1 MQKDYGVFVK
11 SDSYS
16 IVVGGKA
23 GEGVK
28 KAAQVIA
35 AILCAQ
41 GRNVVQYDDYQSL
54 IRGGHNFSVVS
65 SSSEQVF
72 ATYESFDLIIC
83 FDQASVDEH
92 RAQLKEGGLLF
103 FNSDSSLSETGTPL
117 PMDTLLKRHYSV
129 STNVSL
135 AATAVFCAVMR
146 LPIEFMDSIIS
157 AQYKQNALE
166 NIAYSHA
173 IYDLVDKH
181 NDLLKLAR
189 SNEKYRYLSGNQV
202 IGLGAWAAGLD
213 FYFSYPMTPASSL
226 LHYLATKQDSHKIYA
241 VHAESELAAINMAI
255 GAAVAGCRSAVG
267 SSGGGFALMQE
278 AFSLAGMV
286 EAPLLCVLSSRPGPS
301 TGVSTYTAQEDLW
314 FALHQG
320 HGEFPRVVASPD
332 CYERAFSLA
341 AELLSLAWQA
351 QTPVI
356 LLTEKQLSE
365 GMMKVDLDYQNLAD
379 AELPEAIA
387 TEDYQRYA
395 LTESGVSPLAFPG
408 DQPGAVCKWN
418 SNEHQAFGLRTDK
431 AAEIVAMKDKRQR
444 KGQFLSQATQAYQR
458 VAEYGEG
465 ENLVFAYGSTVLELR
480 EALKHCSVPC
490 KIIAPIYLEP
500 FPIQELL
507 PYRAK
512 QAIVVEHSAGG
523 MFADFLRQKLALDV
537 VQTILKYD
545 GRPWDPI
552 ALAKLLEE
560 AFHA

>member
-1 MQKDYGVFVK
+1 MK
-11 SDSYS
+11 SETYS
-16 IVVGGKA
+16 ILVGGKA

-28 KAAQVIA
+28 KAAQVIG

-41 GRNVVQYDDYQSL
+41 GRYVVQYDDYQSL
-54 IRGGHNFSVVS
+54 IRGGHNFSVITS
-65 SSSEQVF
+65 SVDQVY

-83 FDQASVDEH
+83 FDQRSVDEH
-92 RAQLKEGGLLF
+92 LTQLKEGGLLF
-103 FNSDSSLSETGTPL
+103 FNSDSAVSEQGIPL
-117 PMDTLLKRHYSV
+117 PLDTLMKRYYSAP
-129 STNVSL
+129 TNVSL

-146 LPIEFMDSIIS
+146 LPIDFMDSIIS
-157 AQYKQNALE
+157 VQYKHNALE

-173 IYDLVDKH
+173 IYDLVDRN
-181 NDLLKLAR
+181 NDLLTPVKQ
-189 SNEKYRYLSGNQV
+189 SVKYRFLSGNQV
-202 IGLGAWAAGLD
+202 IALGAWAAGLD
-213 FYFSYPMTPASSL
+213 FYFGYPMTPASSL
-226 LHYLATKQDSHKIYA
+226 LHFIASKQESHQIYT

-332 CYERAFSLA
+332 CFERAFSLA
-341 AELLSLAWQA
+341 AELLALAWLA

-365 GMMKVDLDYQNLAD
+365 GMMKVDLDYQSLAD
-379 AELPEAIA
+379 ADMPDIA
-387 TEDYQRYA
+387 VGEDYQRYA
-395 LTESGVSPLAFPG
+395 ITESGVSPLAFPG

-418 SNEHQAFGLRTDK
+418 SNEHQPFGLRTDK
-431 AAEIVAMKDKRQR
+431 AAEIVAMKEKRFR
-444 KGQFLSQATQAYQR
+444 KGQFLSAATQAYQR

-480 EALKHCSVPC
+480 EALKHCLVPC
-490 KIIAPIYLEP
+490 KIISLIYLEP
-500 FPIQELL
+500 FPIHELL
-507 PYRAK
+507 PYRGQK
-512 QAIVVEHSAGG
+512 AIVVEHCISG
-523 MFADFLRQKLALDV
+523 MFADFLRQNLSLDV
-537 VQTILKYD
+537 IQTVLKYD

-552 ALAKLLEE
+552 DLAKRLEE